1 MSKLTSNQLEQIAL
15 ESRSASRIIAK
26 QNTATK
32 NAVLK
37 SMANKIDLAESEILQ
52 ANKKDLQ
59 YAKDNQLS
67 DAMIDRLMLDHH
79 RIQEM
84 VVALEEVAELS
95 DPVGEKTEA
104 LIRPNGIR
112 VQQMR
117 IPLGVILMI
126 YESRP
131 NVTVEASALCLKSG
145 NAVIMRG
152 GSDAFNSNQALAE
165 CWKKAL
171 VENDLPEQAVTVLE
185 STEREVLD
193 TLLTLDKQIDLVIPR
208 GGEGLIRYVVNNSR
222 IPVIQHYKGV
232 CHLYI
237 DKDADL
243 EMGEDLLINGK
254 VSRPGVCNSLETLLV
269 HKDIATSF
277 LPEAAERLSENNVE
291 IRGCDKTVAILSKK
305 MQGIKPVTDEDFDAE
320 FLALIIA
327 VKVVDSFDDA
337 IAHIE
342 KYSSDHTEVIVTE
355 NTNTANHFIQTVNSS
370 VVMVN
375 ASSRF
380 SDGGQLGLGAEI
392 GISTSR
398 LHAYGPMGIQA
409 LTTQKF
415 VVCGEGQVRK

>member
-1 MSKLTSNQLEQIAL
+1 MKNLSTEALHQIAS
-15 ESRSASRIIAK
+15 ESRAASRVIAG
-26 QNTATK
+26 QTSEIK
-32 NAVLK
+32 NAILLT
-37 SMANKIDLAESEILQ
+37 MADKINNSQATILA
-52 ANKKDLQ
+52 ANLKDLQ
-59 YAKDNQLS
+59 SAKENNLS
-67 DAMIDRLMLDHH
+67 AAMLDRLMLNPD
-79 RIQEM
+79 RIQQM
-84 VVALEEVAELS
+84 IFALKEVAELD
-95 DPVGEKTEA
+95 DPIGEKTQP
-104 LIRPNGIR
+104 LVRPNGIR
-112 VQQMR
+112 VQRMR

-152 GSDAFNSNQALAE
+152 GSDAYHSNQALAE
-165 CWKKAL
+165 CWQQAL
-171 VENDLPEQAVTVLE
+171 SEHNLPQTVVTVLK
-185 STEREVLD
+185 STQRQVLE
-193 TLLTLDKQIDLVIPR
+193 TLLTLDQFIDLVIPR
-208 GGEGLIRYVVNNSR
+208 GGEGLIRYVVKNSR

-243 EMGEDLLINGK
+243 EMGKKLLINGK

-269 HKDIATSF
+269 HSEIASEF
-277 LPEAAERLSENNVE
+277 LTVAAENLSENNVE
-291 IRGCDKTVAILSKK
+291 MRGCEKTIEILSNK
-305 MQGIKPVTDEDFDAE
+305 MQGVKLATDEDFDAE

-327 VKVVDSFDDA
+327 IKVVDCFDQA

-355 NTNTANHFIQTVNSS
+355 NNTTANDFIQKVNSS

-415 VVCGEGQVRK
+415 VVCGDGQIR

>member
-84 VVALEEVAELS
+84 VVALEQVAELS
-95 DPVGEKTEA
+95 DSVGEKTEA

>member
-1 MSKLTSNQLEQIAL
+1 MKNLSTEALQQIAS
-15 ESRSASRIIAK
+15 ESRAASRVIAG
-26 QNTATK
+26 QTSEIK
-32 NAVLK
+32 NAILLT
-37 SMANKIDLAESEILQ
+37 MADKINNSQATILA
-52 ANKKDLQ
+52 ANLKDLQ
-59 YAKDNQLS
+59 SAKENNLS
-67 DAMIDRLMLDHH
+67 AAMLDRLLLNPD
-79 RIQEM
+79 RIQQM
-84 VVALEEVAELS
+84 IFALKEVAELD
-95 DPVGEKTEA
+95 DPIGEKTQP
-104 LIRPNGIR
+104 LVRPNGIR
-112 VQQMR
+112 VQRMR

-152 GSDAFNSNQALAE
+152 GSDAYHSNQALAE
-165 CWKKAL
+165 CWQQAL
-171 VENDLPEQAVTVLE
+171 SEHNLPQTVVTVLK
-185 STEREVLD
+185 STQRQVLE
-193 TLLTLDKQIDLVIPR
+193 TLLTLDQFIDLVIPR
-208 GGEGLIRYVVNNSR
+208 GGEGLIRYVVKNSR

-243 EMGEDLLINGK
+243 EMGKKLLINGK

-269 HKDIATSF
+269 HAEVASEF
-277 LPEAAERLSENNVE
+277 LTVAAENLSENNVE
-291 IRGCDKTVAILSKK
+291 MRGCEKTIEILSNK
-305 MQGIKPVTDEDFDAE
+305 MQGVKLATDDDFDAE

-327 VKVVDSFDDA
+327 IKVVDCFDDA
-337 IAHIE
+337 IDHIE

-355 NTNTANHFIQTVNSS
+355 NNTTANDFIQKVNSS

-415 VVCGEGQVRK
+415 VVCGDGQIR